1 MNKHVKVVCVLLC
14 LVMALAACWV
24 SYAAGYRHGKADSSA
39 DWLNYQS
46 GWRAG
51 FETGSKSR
59 PSP

>member
-1 MNKHVKVVCVLLC
+1 MKKSVRALWLVLF
-14 LVMALAACWV
+14 LVLTLAACWV

-51 FETGSKSR
+51 FQAGTKSR